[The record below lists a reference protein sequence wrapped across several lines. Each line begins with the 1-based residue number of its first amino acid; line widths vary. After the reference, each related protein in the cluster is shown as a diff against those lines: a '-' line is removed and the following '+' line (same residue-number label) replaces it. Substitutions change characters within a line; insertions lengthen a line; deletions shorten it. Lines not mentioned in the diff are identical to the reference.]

1 MKKLITFVTCLTL
14 FCAGMFAAPVEN
26 TLDNV
31 DALEKY
37 DKTKTTTETIIPEN
51 QHVTD
56 KNATVKIEYEPMYD
70 QARIYYE
77 TLYVTYDRGEAMN
90 TVIAVLQDFQKERK
104 YYSYHYIK
112 DDTVKF
118 YKDDRGQRKAV
129 YSSKVKFTR

>member
-1 MKKLITFVTCLTL
+1 
-14 FCAGMFAAPVEN
+14 
-26 TLDNV
+26 
-31 DALEKY
+31 
-37 DKTKTTTETIIPEN
+37 
-51 QHVTD
+51 
-56 KNATVKIEYEPMYD
+56 MYD